1 MLEDAG
7 VRGDGALLNLGGTLV
22 LSLGVKI
29 LLRRERA
36 DVGAGEDMVD
46 VDRARSKRP
55 SSMNTSSDEVSL
67 VWLDLSWI
75 GVLEFSNFN
84 VYSDCWQLC

>member
-22 LSLGVKI
+22 LSLGVKL